1 MLTFEVKPM
10 AFKFKGNFGY
20 TSQLF
25 NEITHNVKKAIALSP
40 QAEIRMKYVN
50 NLPTDEIDSYRY
62 WFVIEG
68 LQPFEVKFSAPQ
80 DISQFDEVELEYPE
94 ACNIKGNIYF
104 RASSATVIKKGGK

>member
-1 MLTFEVKPM
+1 M

-68 LQPFEVKFSAPQ
+68 LQPFEVKFS
-80 DISQFDEVELEYPE
+80 QFDEVELENPE